1 MSLMLTRRGAL
12 MLSAA
17 PFTRVA
23 FAEGNLDKG
32 LAILN
37 AKSPLGDRVLG
48 DANAKVT
55 LIEYASATC
64 PHCADFH
71 VNILPQ
77 LKTEYIE
84 TGKVKFIFREFPLDP
99 LALGVFMLTRC
110 LPEEK
115 FFDMTN
121 EFFRTQETWARAQ
134 NPTVEITKMM
144 TAAGMDK
151 ETFDACI
158 KNDKLAQS
166 MVEYSQQSGKDFS
179 IKGTPAVFVDGEPI
193 RDLKDISKVR
203 QAIDSAI
210 NQSAAN

>member
-1 MSLMLTRRGAL
+1 MTLMLTRRGAL
-12 MLSAA
+12 ILSAM
-17 PFTRVA
+17 A
-23 FAEGNLDKG
+23 FIGAASAAGDPDKG

-37 AKSPLGDRVLG
+37 AKSPLGDRVMG
-48 DANAKVT
+48 DPNARVT

-64 PHCADFH
+64 SHCAEFH

-77 LKTEYIE
+77 IKTEYIA
-84 TGKVKFIFREFPLDP
+84 TGRAKFIFREFPLDP

-115 FFDMTN
+115 FFDMTD

-203 QAIDSAI
+203 QAIDAAI
-210 NQSAAN
+210 ARSAAN